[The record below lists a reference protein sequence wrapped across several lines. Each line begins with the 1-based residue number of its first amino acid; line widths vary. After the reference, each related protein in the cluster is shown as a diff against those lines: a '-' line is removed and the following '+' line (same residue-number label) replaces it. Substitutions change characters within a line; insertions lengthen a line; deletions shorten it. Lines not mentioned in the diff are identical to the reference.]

1 MTDSKSAADRPRQIL
16 VTNDDG
22 IDSIGLLVLARS
34 MRQFGEVTIV
44 CPDTEY
50 SGAGASIGALH
61 IADPEVAEVSV
72 EGIDKAWTVSGPPAL
87 CVFYAR
93 MGAFGFVPDLIVSGI
108 NPGANV
114 GRAVYHSGT
123 IGAALT
129 GRNGMIPGI
138 AVSQSFADPLED
150 TDESRRD
157 YEERV
162 SRQLWDSAAE
172 VAVEVVAGM
181 LETEF
186 GDCPV
191 LNLNVPN
198 IPVAEMEGWEWAEVG
213 LRPPW
218 AVQSAELVP
227 KPDAPGRFRVED
239 VWGPHSDPPAGTDS
253 AVVTNNRVAV
263 TVLSRIE
270 ALPPAAPSIDKRLDA
285 IIN

>member
-1 MTDSKSAADRPRQIL
+1 MTDSNSAADRPRQIL

-22 IDSIGLLVLARS
+22 IDSVGLAVLARS
-34 MRQFGEVTIV
+34 MRQFGDVTIV

-61 IADPEVAEVSV
+61 IADPEVVRASV
-72 EGIDKAWTVSGPPAL
+72 EGIDTSWTVSGPPAL

-93 MGAFGFVPDLIVSGI
+93 MGVFGSVPDLIVSGI

-129 GRNGMIPGI
+129 GRNAMIPGI

-181 LETEF
+181 LSTDFE
-186 GDCPV
+186 DSPV
-191 LNLNVPN
+191 VNLNVPN
-198 IPVAEMEGWEWAEVG
+198 LPVSEMKGWEWAEVG
-213 LRPPW
+213 RTPPW
-218 AVQSAELVP
+218 AVQSAKLVQ
-227 KPDAPGRFRVED
+227 KGDAPDTFRVEET
-239 VWGPHSDPPAGTDS
+239 WGAHGEQPAGTDS
-253 AVVTNNRVAV
+253 SVVTNHKISV
-263 TVLSRIE
+263 TMLSRID
-270 ALPPAAPSIDKRLDA
+270 AVPSSAPAIDKRLDA
-285 IIN
+285 IT

>member
-1 MTDSKSAADRPRQIL
+1 MTDSNSAADRPRQIL

-22 IDSIGLLVLARS
+22 IDSVGLAVLARS
-34 MRQFGEVTIV
+34 MRQFGEVTVV

-61 IADPEVAEVSV
+61 IADPEVVKATV
-72 EGIDKAWTVSGPPAL
+72 EGIDTAWTVSGPPAL

-129 GRNGMIPGI
+129 GRNGLIPGI

-181 LETEF
+181 LETDFE
-186 GDCPV
+186 DCPV

-198 IPVAEMEGWEWAEVG
+198 VPVAEMDGWEWAEVG

-218 AVQSAELVP
+218 SVQSAELVP
-227 KPDAPGRFRVED
+227 KPDAPDRFRVEE
-239 VWGPHSDPPAGTDS
+239 VWGPHDEQQPGTDS
-253 AVVTNNRVAV
+253 AVVTSNRIAV
-263 TVLSRIE
+263 TVLSRIH
-270 ALPPAAPSIDKRLDA
+270 ALPATAPAIDKRLDS
-285 IIN
+285 IVG